1 MSNKNIIEI
10 NNEDISKIQNEIDNL
25 EQKLF
30 SDNNSTNINISLNE
44 LNSIS
49 ESNNINLI
57 NLNSQNFLNKNPNE
71 KINEKSFKFNNYNNN
86 FKKIEEKKE
95 NENIKIIENDDIEKT
110 DNTSENFNKKQKI
123 KELIEL
129 QKEIDKLRLER
140 SKRINNKLSK
150 MHYTNKNTK
159 NKDKNINKKK

>member
-57 NLNSQNFLNKNPNE
+57 NLNSQNFLSKNPNE

>member
-86 FKKIEEKKE
+86 FSKVEEKKE
-95 NENIKIIENDDIEKT
+95 NENIKIIENDDIENT
-110 DNTSENFNKKQKI
+110 DNTPENFNKKQKI

-150 MHYTNKNTK
+150 MHTNKNIK

>member
-1 MSNKNIIEI
+1 MSNKNICEI

-57 NLNSQNFLNKNPNE
+57 NLNSQNFLNKNQNE

-95 NENIKIIENDDIEKT
+95 NENIKIIENDDIENT
-110 DNTSENFNKKQKI
+110 DNTPENFNKKQKI

>member
-1 MSNKNIIEI
+1 MSNKIISEI

-57 NLNSQNFLNKNPNE
+57 NLNSQNFLSKNPNE
-71 KINEKSFKFNNYNNN
+71 KINEKSFKFNNNN

-95 NENIKIIENDDIEKT
+95 NENIKIIENDDIENT
-110 DNTSENFNKKQKI
+110 DNTPENFNKKQKI

-150 MHYTNKNTK
+150 MHNTNKNTK

>member
-1 MSNKNIIEI
+1 MSNKNISEI

-95 NENIKIIENDDIEKT
+95 NENIKIIENDDIENT
-110 DNTSENFNKKQKI
+110 DNTPENFNKKQKI

-150 MHYTNKNTK
+150 MHTNKNIK

>member
-1 MSNKNIIEI
+1 MSNKNISEI

-86 FKKIEEKKE
+86 FSKVEEKKE
-95 NENIKIIENDDIEKT
+95 NENIKIIENDDIENT
-110 DNTSENFNKKQKI
+110 DNTPENFNKKQKI

-150 MHYTNKNTK
+150 MHTNKNIK

>member
-1 MSNKNIIEI
+1 
-10 NNEDISKIQNEIDNL
+10 
-25 EQKLF
+25 
-30 SDNNSTNINISLNE
+30 LNE

-71 KINEKSFKFNNYNNN
+71 KINEKSFKFNSYNNN

-95 NENIKIIENDDIEKT
+95 NENIKIIENYDIENT
-110 DNTSENFNKKQKI
+110 DNTPENFNKKQKI

-150 MHYTNKNTK
+150 MHNTNKNKNTK
-159 NKDKNINKKK
+159 KQDKNINKKK

>member
-1 MSNKNIIEI
+1 M
-10 NNEDISKIQNEIDNL
+10 
-25 EQKLF
+25 
-30 SDNNSTNINISLNE
+30 NE

-86 FKKIEEKKE
+86 FSKVEEKKE
-95 NENIKIIENDDIEKT
+95 NENIKIIENDDIENT
-110 DNTSENFNKKQKI
+110 DNTPENFNKKQKI

-150 MHYTNKNTK
+150 MHTNKNIK

>member
-1 MSNKNIIEI
+1 MSNKNICEI

-95 NENIKIIENDDIEKT
+95 NENIKIIENDDIENT
-110 DNTSENFNKKQKI
+110 DNTPENFNKKQKI

-150 MHYTNKNTK
+150 MHTNKNIK

>member
-1 MSNKNIIEI
+1 MSNKNISEI

-86 FKKIEEKKE
+86 FSKVEEKKE
-95 NENIKIIENDDIEKT
+95 NENIKIIENDDIENT
-110 DNTSENFNKKQKI
+110 DNTPENFNKKQKI

-140 SKRINNKLSK
+140 SIRINNKLSK
-150 MHYTNKNTK
+150 MHNTNKNTK

>member
-1 MSNKNIIEI
+1 MSNKNISEI

-95 NENIKIIENDDIEKT
+95 NENIKIIENDDIENT
-110 DNTSENFNKKQKI
+110 DNTPENFNKKQKI

-129 QKEIDKLRLER
+129 QKDIDKLRLER

-150 MHYTNKNTK
+150 MHTNKNIK

>member
-1 MSNKNIIEI
+1 MSNKNISEI

-95 NENIKIIENDDIEKT
+95 NENIKIIENDDIENT
-110 DNTSENFNKKQKI
+110 DNTPENFNKKQKI

>member
-95 NENIKIIENDDIEKT
+95 NENIKIIENDDIENT
-110 DNTSENFNKKQKI
+110 DNTPENFNKKQKI

-150 MHYTNKNTK
+150 MHNTYKNTK

>member
-1 MSNKNIIEI
+1 MSNQNLNEI
-10 NNEDISKIQNEIDNL
+10 NNEDISKIQDEIDNL

>member
-1 MSNKNIIEI
+1 MSNQNLNEI